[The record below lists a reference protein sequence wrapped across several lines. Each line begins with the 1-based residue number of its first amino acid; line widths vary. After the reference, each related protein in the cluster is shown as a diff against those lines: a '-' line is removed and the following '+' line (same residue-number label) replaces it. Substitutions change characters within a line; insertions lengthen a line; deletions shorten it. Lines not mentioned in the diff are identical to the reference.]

1 MTIDIRFGLTYI
13 TLLEKPVDTLLD
25 KLGGADAARIVD
37 RRIQQME
44 RNKHKPQPVSQEL
57 KDTKGSFVHRIHE
70 DATADVCIRASTAS
84 ASNPMRFHLRIEEVG
99 DFDPDELEKNA
110 LGADHHWSFLET
122 QMDRI
127 EHEMH
132 GIIAEAD
139 FFKERDAVYHQQT
152 DDMHKATTFWPI
164 LHIGILL
171 ITGFT
176 QANHIVRFFQSRRI
190 I

>member
-1 MTIDIRFGLTYI
+1 MADIRFGLTYI
-13 TLLEKPVDTLLD
+13 TLLEKPVDTLQD
-25 KLGGADAARIVD
+25 KLGDFERIAE
-37 RRIQQME
+37 RRIQQLE
-44 RNKHKPQPVSQEL
+44 RNKQRLQPVSQEI
-57 KDTKGSFVHRIHE
+57 KDTKGSFVHRIHQ

-84 ASNPMRFHLRIEEVG
+84 GSNPMRFHVRVEEVG
-99 DFDPDELEKNA
+99 DSDPDELEKNGF
-110 LGADHHWSFLET
+110 GADQHWSFLET
-122 QMDRI
+122 QMNRI
-127 EHEMH
+127 EHEMQV
-132 GIIAEAD
+132 IIAEAD
-139 FFKERDAVYHQQT
+139 FFKERDAIYHQET